1 MAEERGKKILS
12 LLFKIGLTALAFFLV
27 YRKVDLD
34 KVGGL
39 LQSLHWGYL
48 ILAFI
53 PFALSKVFESLRLN
67 IFFRCK
73 EVQLS
78 EKANFKLYLLGMFY
92 NLFLPG
98 GIGGD
103 GYKVYW
109 LKRNLDAPIKDMIW
123 LSLVNRGAGI
133 MGLLIII
140 LSLSPFI
147 PKLFKYQSWLPL
159 LIPVGILTYELIVR
173 TLFKA
178 FKGKWLITTIYSILS
193 QGTIMLTAHCI
204 LLAMGVTD
212 DILNYWALF
221 MVSGIAFMIPIFL
234 GGAGSRELV
243 FSELSVFLLIDPEVG
258 ITLSLLFFIVRAVFS
273 FSGIYY
279 LMRPGAIGN

>member
-1 MAEERGKKILS
+1 MAEERGRKILS

-27 YRKVDLD
+27 YRKVNLD

-39 LQSLHWGYL
+39 LESLKWGYL
-48 ILAFI
+48 LLAFV

-73 EVQLS
+73 DVHLS

-109 LKRNLDAPIKDMIW
+109 LKRNMDAPIKDMIW
-123 LSLVNRGAGI
+123 LSLLNRGAGI
-133 MGLLIII
+133 MGLMIII
-140 LSLSPFI
+140 LTLSPFI
-147 PKLFKYQSWLPL
+147 PELFPYQSWLPL
-159 LIPVGILTYELIVR
+159 LIPIGIVAYEVIVR
-173 TLFKA
+173 MFFKA
-178 FKGKWLITTIYSILS
+178 FKGQYLMTTVYSILS

-204 LLAMGVTD
+204 LLSMGVTD
-212 DILNYWALF
+212 NVLNYWALF
-221 MVSGIAFMIPIFL
+221 MVSGIAFMVPIFL

-279 LMRPGAIGN
+279 LMKPDAINN